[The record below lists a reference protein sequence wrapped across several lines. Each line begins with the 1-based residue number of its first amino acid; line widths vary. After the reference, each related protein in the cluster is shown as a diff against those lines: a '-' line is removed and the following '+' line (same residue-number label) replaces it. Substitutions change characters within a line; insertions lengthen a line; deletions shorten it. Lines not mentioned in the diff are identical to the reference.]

1 MLYQQTRD
9 RGGVPS
15 EMWEEATWLGGRTCL
30 LFGST
35 MKLGRE
41 EETEENLRE
50 TPTGENTKGRRKNR
64 SRILQRAKIESP
76 MTQPFYSLQLE
87 SRNLNKYFMLMLI
100 TV

>member
-1 MLYQQTRD
+1 MYALPANKEQ
-9 RGGVPS
+9 RGRFLGNV
-15 EMWEEATWLGGRTCL
+15 GGRTCL

-64 SRILQRAKIESP
+64 SRILQRAKIESH
-76 MTQPFYSLQLE
+76 MTQPFCSLQLE